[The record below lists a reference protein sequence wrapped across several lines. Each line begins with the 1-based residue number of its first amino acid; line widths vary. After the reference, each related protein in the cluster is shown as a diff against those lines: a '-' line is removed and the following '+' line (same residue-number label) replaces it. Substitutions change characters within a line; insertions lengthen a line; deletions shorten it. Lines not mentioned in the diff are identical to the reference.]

1 MRGCHFLYWGTR
13 EKILRGD
20 GGSAGTARY
29 RPVRWTSC
37 RLSSRELLKK
47 GIRWGAAGLWKY
59 CRRESAGERWG
70 YGNTTEGNPLG
81 SGGAMEILQ
90 KGIRWGAA
98 GLWKYY
104 KRESAGERR
113 GFGNTTEGNPLG
125 TGGAMEILQKGIR
138 WGPAGLWKYYRR
150 ESAGERS
157 REWGWR
163 WLGSLNGI
171 DTPV

>member
-47 GIRWGAAGLWKY
+47 GM
-59 CRRESAGERWG
+59 RESAGERRG

-90 KGIRWGAA
+90 KGIRWGAVTGM
-98 GLWKYY
+98 GL
-104 KRESAGERR
+104 EVAGE
-113 GFGNTTEGNPLG
+113 P
-125 TGGAMEILQKGIR
+125 
-138 WGPAGLWKYYRR
+138 
-150 ESAGERS
+150 
-157 REWGWR
+157 
-163 WLGSLNGI
+163 
-171 DTPV
+171 